1 MKVRIKRIDKELPL
15 PMYETDGSVAF
26 DIVCRVDTVIGPK
39 SIVRV
44 PGNVIVEVP
53 EGYALVVASRS
64 STPVKKSLWKPHG
77 IGIVDQDYCG
87 ESDEIMMQMYN
98 FSDEPVTVKRGER
111 ISQGMF
117 VKVDKAEWVEVEE
130 MKKDSRGGFGS
141 TG

>member
-87 ESDEIMMQMYN
+87 ESDEIMMLMYN